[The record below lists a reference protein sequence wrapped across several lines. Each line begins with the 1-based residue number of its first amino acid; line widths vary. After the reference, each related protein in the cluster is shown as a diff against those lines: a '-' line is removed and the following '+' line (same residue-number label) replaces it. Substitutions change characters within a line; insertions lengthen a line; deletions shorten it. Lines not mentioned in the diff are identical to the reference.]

1 MIEIKNLSLSLDGQ
15 NNILKNINLKMEKG
29 KIYGLIGP
37 NGVGKTTLIKCLTG
51 IYEPNIGK
59 VLYDGINVYNSSE
72 VKGKIAYVADEN
84 NFFSSFTIEK
94 IIEYF
99 SLAYEKFDE
108 KRFEEMNSFFKIDI
122 KKKYNQ
128 LSKGQRIRIY
138 LMIAL
143 AQNSDYI
150 ILDEPTAGL
159 DPILKNKLL
168 YLLQKERE
176 DREVTIIISSHH
188 LNELEK
194 ICDDVIIVNNGE
206 ISYVNTLENMKNKIK
221 KIQVAF
227 DMPVYE
233 EDLNIEGIFKI
244 SRVGRVFT
252 IITDDY
258 SEVFLEKLK
267 KFNPLFIEEIDL
279 TLEDIFIYRV
289 EKEDM
294 HEEIC

>member
-59 VLYDGINVYNSSE
+59 VFYDGINVYNSSE

-99 SLAYEKFDE
+99 SLAYEKFDK

>member
-227 DMPVYE
+227 DIPVYE

>member
-258 SEVFLEKLK
+258 SEIFIEKLK
-267 KFNPLFIEEIDL
+267 TFNPLFIEEIDL

>member
-1 MIEIKNLSLSLDGQ
+1 
-15 NNILKNINLKMEKG
+15 MEKG

-143 AQNSDYI
+143 AQNPDYI